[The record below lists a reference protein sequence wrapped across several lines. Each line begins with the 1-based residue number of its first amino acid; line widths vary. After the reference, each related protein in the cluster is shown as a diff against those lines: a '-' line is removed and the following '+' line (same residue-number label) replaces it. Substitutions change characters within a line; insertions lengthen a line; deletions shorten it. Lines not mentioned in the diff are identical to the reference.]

1 MATGNTAPLHH
12 PIAVVGA
19 GLGGLVAARVLH
31 VHGIEAAV
39 YELDASPTARHQGGM
54 LDIHEES
61 GQVALRAARLF
72 EEFRAAVHPGGEEVR
87 ILDPD
92 GTLRYKDGEESGRPE
107 VDRND
112 LRGILLDSL
121 PEGTV
126 RWGVKVTGARSL
138 GDGRHEVTLAD
149 GTVFTTDV
157 LIGADGAW
165 SRIRPLL
172 SPAVP
177 AYTGVSFVETDLH
190 EAAVRHPATA
200 ELLGGGMMFS
210 LADGRGFLTH
220 LETDGSIHAYVAFK
234 APEDWLPGID
244 FTDPAAAKAKLLG
257 YFEGWDDRLRALVAD
272 ADGAPT
278 PRQIHALPVGHR
290 WNRTPGV
297 TLLGDAAHLMSP
309 FAGEGANAAMQDGAE
324 LATALAG
331 HPGDPE
337 AALAAY
343 EHALFPRAE
352 RAAAESAEGL
362 ALLFGPDPVRN
373 LVAMMSGGAS

>member
-1 MATGNTAPLHH
+1 MRPIWRAGGALHQVDSTYAAAAYAFTDWTVPVTFRDHGRGRWLTVVDGATGTGGEPESSDSLRTFG
-12 PIAVVGA
+12 AVVQALREHA
-19 GLGGLVAARVLH
+19 GLSRDQFGELVRFSKHTVASV
-31 VHGIEAAV
+31 
-39 YELDASPTARHQGGM
+39 EL
-54 LDIHEES
+54 
-61 GQVALRAARLF
+61 
-72 EEFRAAVHPGGEEVR
+72 
-87 ILDPD
+87 
-92 GTLRYKDGEESGRPE
+92 GRRMP
-107 VDRND
+107 
-112 LRGILLDSL
+112 
-121 PEGTV
+121 
-126 RWGVKVTGARSL
+126 
-138 GDGRHEVTLAD
+138 
-149 GTVFTTDV
+149 
-157 LIGADGAW
+157 IGADGAW

-220 LETDGSIHAYVAFK
+220 LETDGSIHAYVAVK

-272 ADGAPT
+272 ADGTPT

-297 TLLGDAAHLMSP
+297 TLLGNAARLMSP

-337 AALAAY
+337 AALSAY
-343 EHALFPRAE
+343 EHALFPRVE